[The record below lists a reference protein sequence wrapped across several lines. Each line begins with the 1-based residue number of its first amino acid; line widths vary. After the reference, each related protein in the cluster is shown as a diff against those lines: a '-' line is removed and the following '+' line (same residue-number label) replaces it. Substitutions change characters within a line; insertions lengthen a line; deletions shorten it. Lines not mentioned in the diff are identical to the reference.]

1 MKVLFLMRNVG
12 YIRNFDTALHAV
24 LECGH
29 AVTFSIELDKR
40 SPNER
45 PAYARLDEIVESQ
58 PLADKVAAFEPGPR
72 GRAGKALDEL
82 RAVRDYLRYLDP
94 AFGQSADLKDR
105 ARQRIRSRWATLV
118 DWAEGGEGRRRRLDR
133 LLAFLEDGAPVRPEL
148 VRWLREQAPDL
159 LCVTPLV
166 ALGSGQAE
174 YLRAARALGI
184 PTALCTAS
192 WDNLTNKGLIHGE
205 PDGVLVWNEA
215 QKREAAELHGQPAET
230 VKVTGAHTYDHW
242 FAWQPS
248 RPRADLLREA
258 GLDPERPYLLY
269 LCSSPFIA
277 PQEIDFLEAWLE
289 ALRGAE
295 DPALR
300 QACVLI
306 RPHPQNPQPWDRLER
321 FLDGTVAVFP
331 QAGDN
336 PVGQRGRDIF
346 YDSLHGSAL
355 VVGINTSALIEA
367 GILGK
372 AVYTV
377 RHPDHAARQEGTVHF
392 HLLQEVD
399 GGLLTLA
406 PDFPTHLDHLAEA
419 LRDPAAGAA
428 KARRFVKAFVRP
440 QGLEAASAP
449 RFAEALEAVQAAGPR
464 PLPDRAAA
472 RVAWR
477 LLAGPL
483 AWLSRRRRSAAA
495 PSPEVEANERA

>member
-1 MKVLFLMRNVG
+1 MRNVG
-12 YIRNFDTALHAV
+12 YIRNFDGALHAA
-24 LECGH
+24 LDAGH
-29 AVTFSIELDKR
+29 AVEFAIELDKR

-45 PAYARLDEIVESQ
+45 PAYERLDEILSGRDGATKTDVGK
-58 PLADKVAAFEPGPR
+58 PKRGDADAA
-72 GRAGKALDEL
+72 ALDEV

-94 AFGQSADLKDR
+94 AFGQSADLKAR
-105 ARQRIRSRWATLV
+105 ARRRIRSRWAGLL
-118 DWAEGGEGRRRRLDR
+118 DRAESSAVRRRLLDR
-133 LLAFLEDGAPVRPEL
+133 ILAFLEAGAPVRAEL
-148 VRWLREQAPDL
+148 LEWLRKRAPDL

-184 PTALCTAS
+184 PTALCVAS

-205 PDGVLVWNEA
+205 PDGVVVWNEA
-215 QKREAAELHGQPAET
+215 QKREAVELHGQPAEA
-230 VKVTGAHTYDHW
+230 VYVTGAHSYDHW
-242 FAWQPS
+242 FDWQPS
-248 RPRADLLREA
+248 RPRAEFLREA

-277 PQEIDFLEAWLE
+277 PAEIDFLEAWLE
-289 ALRGAE
+289 AVRSAD

-300 QACVLI
+300 EACVLI
-306 RPHPQNPQPWDRLER
+306 RPHPQNPQPWERLQR

-336 PVGQRGRDIF
+336 PVGRRGREIF

-377 RHPDHAARQEGTVHF
+377 RHPDHAERQEGTVHF
-392 HLLQEVD
+392 HLLQEVE

-406 PDFPTHLDHLAEA
+406 PDFPAHLAHLAEA
-419 LRDPAAGAA
+419 LRDPAAGAV
-428 KARRFVKAFVRP
+428 KARRFVKGFVRP
-440 QGLEAASAP
+440 KGLESACAPLFAA
-449 RFAEALEAVQAAGPR
+449 ALEAVQSAGPR
-464 PLPDRAAA
+464 RVPDRAVA
-472 RVAWR
+472 RLGWR
-477 LLAGPL
+477 LLARPL
-483 AWLSRRRRSAAA
+483 RWLAHREKSAAA
-495 PSPEVEANERA
+495 LARAEGEADEPA